1 MSFVPSIVT
10 PRAVAAPTQ
19 ARPVAQAGNDA
30 KVQKSA
36 QDFTAVA
43 LGEMLAPMFD
53 TLDQT
58 GGTFGG
64 GGGEAAFR
72 PMLVQEFAKS
82 IAGQGG
88 FGLTEQVAKA
98 MLALQERRS

>member
-1 MSFVPSIVT
+1 MTIVPSIVM
-10 PRAVAAPTQ
+10 PRAVAVPAQ
-19 ARPVAQAGNDA
+19 ARKVAQAGNDA
-30 KVQKSA
+30 RLEKSA

-72 PMLVQEFAKS
+72 PMLVQEFAKT
-82 IAGQGG
+82 IARQGG

-98 MLALQERRS
+98 MLALQEKRS

>member
-1 MSFVPSIVT
+1 MSPIT
-10 PRAVAAPTQ
+10 PIMPPRAPLASPHARPGTAAPD
-19 ARPVAQAGNDA
+19 DA
-30 KVQKSA
+30 KIQKSA

-98 MLALQERRS
+98 MLALQEKRL

>member
-1 MSFVPSIVT
+1 MSTVPPIVT
-10 PRAVAAPTQ
+10 PRAVAMPAQTGN
-19 ARPVAQAGNDA
+19 VAQAANDA
-30 KVQKSA
+30 KLEKSA
-36 QDFTAVA
+36 QDFTAMA

-72 PMLVQEFAKS
+72 PMLVQEFAKT
-82 IAGQGG
+82 IARQGG

-98 MLALQERRS
+98 MLALQEKHS

>member
-1 MSFVPSIVT
+1 MSIVPT
-10 PRAVAAPTQ
+10 IVMPRAVAMPAH
-19 ARPVAQAGNDA
+19 AALEQAGNDA
-30 KVQKSA
+30 KLKKSA

-72 PMLVQEFAKS
+72 PMLVQEFAKTM
-82 IAGQGG
+82 ARQGG
-88 FGLTEQVAKA
+88 FGLTEQVAQA
-98 MLALQERRS
+98 MLTMQEKRS

>member
-1 MSFVPSIVT
+1 MSIVPSIVM
-10 PRAVAAPTQ
+10 PRVVTVPAQP
-19 ARPVAQAGNDA
+19 RPVAQTGNDA
-30 KVQKSA
+30 RLEKSA

-64 GGGEAAFR
+64 GVGEAAFR
-72 PMLVQEFAKS
+72 PMLVQEFAKT
-82 IAGQGG
+82 IARQGG

-98 MLALQERRS
+98 MLALQEKRS

>member
-1 MSFVPSIVT
+1 MSILPYIVM
-10 PRAVAAPTQ
+10 PRANAAPAQ
-19 ARPVAQAGNDA
+19 ARPAAQAENDA

-72 PMLVQEFAKS
+72 PMLVQEFAKT
-82 IAGQGG
+82 IARQGG

-98 MLALQERRS
+98 MLALQEKRS

>member
-1 MSFVPSIVT
+1 MTIVPSIVM
-10 PRAVAAPTQ
+10 PRAVAVPAQ
-19 ARPVAQAGNDA
+19 ARKVAQAGNDA
-30 KVQKSA
+30 RLEKSA

-64 GGGEAAFR
+64 GGEAAFR
-72 PMLVQEFAKS
+72 PMLVQEFAKT
-82 IAGQGG
+82 IARQGG

-98 MLALQERRS
+98 MLALQEKRS